1 MSCGGSRMPASPS
14 TSGIDAAFDA
24 ITSAKRVGERTTA
37 LEEDRLNAYLKSGR
51 ALTLTDDFAP
61 VDQLLARLF
70 IERGN

>member
-1 MSCGGSRMPASPS
+1 MASRQPLNR
-14 TSGIDAAFDA
+14 AAFEA
-24 ITSAKRVGERTTA
+24 ITSTEGIVDRTA
-37 LEEDRLNAYLKSGR
+37 PLEEDRLNAYLKSGR